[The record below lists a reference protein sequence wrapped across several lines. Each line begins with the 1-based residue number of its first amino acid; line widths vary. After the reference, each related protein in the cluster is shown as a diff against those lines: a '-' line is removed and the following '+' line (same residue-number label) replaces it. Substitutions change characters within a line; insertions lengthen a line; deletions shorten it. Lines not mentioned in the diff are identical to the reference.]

1 MEILKKSI
9 AFFLLLISLQS
20 QAQESKIMAAFNK
33 SYELE
38 YGKKYDEA
46 VSSFYSIYDPASYE
60 INLRLAY
67 LYYLAK
73 KNTESIIYYKKAAAI
88 MPVAIEPLWAIIN
101 PLTAQE
107 QWTEVEKTYYAILK
121 LDPKNVTANYNLGNI
136 FYYRKDYVTAKKY
149 FDISLNQ
156 YPFTYNYLL
165 MSGWTNYF
173 LGNKKDAQ
181 VLFTKA
187 LLYKPNDAS
196 ALEGLAMLKK

>member
-9 AFFLLLISLQS
+9 AVLLVCMGLFAH
-20 QAQESKIMAAFNK
+20 AQDSKIMSAFNK

-46 VSSFYSIYDPASYE
+46 VTAFYTVYDPGSYE

-67 LYYLAK
+67 LYYLSG
-73 KNTESIIYYKKAAAI
+73 KNTESVMYYKKAASI
-88 MPVAIEPLWAIIN
+88 MPAAVEPLWTMIS
-101 PLTAQE
+101 PMTLKE
-107 QWTEVEKTYYAILK
+107 QWTEIEKTYYAILK
-121 LDPKNVTANYNLGNI
+121 LDPKNVLANYNLGYM
-136 FYYRKDYVTAKKY
+136 FYYRKDYVKAKGY

-156 YPFTYNYLL
+156 YPFNYNYLL
-165 MSGWTNYF
+165 MSAWTNYF

-181 VLFTKA
+181 VLFSKV
-187 LLYKPNDAS
+187 LWYKPNDAS